1 MRVLKLTAVTSSPAI
16 ATVYN
21 NRRNKELYFNI
32 KHGSQGTE
40 LWAYSCELS
49 KDFFAPETPSAE
61 LKLDQD
67 NYVLIPV
74 KKNGD
79 LVKDKKG
86 NALYMLTVD
95 HNHNHRRDLLLFWEI
110 PNVNYTDVGYS
121 ISGMA
126 NEIGKGWSGKDRGEY
141 IFKSPAPVL
150 EVYGD
155 AVLEWHAQNKAGDT
169 FKQTINIVNGNV
181 EVKPVITTL
190 APIKKE
196 VINATEQPKQ

>member
-1 MRVLKLTAVTSSPAI
+1 MRVQTLTAVTSSAAI

-21 NRRNKELYFNI
+21 NRRNKALYFNI

-49 KDFFAPETPSAE
+49 KDYFIPELPSDE

-74 KKNGD
+74 KKNGSV
-79 LVKDKKG
+79 VKDKKG

-110 PNVNYTDVGYS
+110 PNVNYIDVTYS

-141 IFKSPAPVL
+141 VFKSPAPVL

-155 AVLEWHAQNKAGDT
+155 AMLEWSAKNKNGDT
-169 FKQTINIVNGNV
+169 FKQTISIINGNV
-181 EVKPVITTL
+181 EVKPVITVL
-190 APIKKE
+190 APNKKE
-196 VINATEQPKQ
+196 VTNATE